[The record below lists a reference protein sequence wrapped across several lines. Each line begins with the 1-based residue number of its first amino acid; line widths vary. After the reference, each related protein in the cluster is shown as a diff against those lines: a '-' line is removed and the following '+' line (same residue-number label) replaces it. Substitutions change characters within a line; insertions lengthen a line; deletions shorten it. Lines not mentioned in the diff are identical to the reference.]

1 MPGGFLKGGSEIHL
15 LGNHKVFL
23 HDGCYSSQRERVSSL
38 LSSYSCFFDIV
49 LPNALPLLASWEG
62 LFAVLQSLLSLF
74 VDVIGLRS
82 DFSNTAEGIDLCIGF
97 ILFHD
102 TEEETE
108 VGFCTV

>member
-1 MPGGFLKGGSEIHL
+1 
-15 LGNHKVFL
+15 
-23 HDGCYSSQRERVSSL
+23 
-38 LSSYSCFFDIV
+38 
-49 LPNALPLLASWEG
+49 
-62 LFAVLQSLLSLF
+62 LF